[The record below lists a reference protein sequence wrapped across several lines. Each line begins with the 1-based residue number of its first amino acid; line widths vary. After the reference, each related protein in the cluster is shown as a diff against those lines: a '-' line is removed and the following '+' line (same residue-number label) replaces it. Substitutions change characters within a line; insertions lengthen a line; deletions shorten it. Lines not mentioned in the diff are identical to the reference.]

1 MAFLTN
7 RRLRFG
13 TAIGLILAVAGPVLA
28 EDAKPKDAVPAPIAF
43 DIASVDTFAGA
54 FLAAR
59 TADNDYD
66 YESAVKLY
74 RTALKFEPDNIEVR
88 ERLMVCLFMNGNFD
102 DGVVEANRLKNDPAV
117 ERIGIIA
124 RGIDAIRH
132 EKYDEAAKL
141 LKYDG
146 PNELDRMVN
155 TLLTAW
161 GQYGAGKPKDALAT
175 IDQMKGPDWYS
186 VFRNYSAG
194 MIAAAS
200 GDIETARK
208 RLNETIA
215 NRDEGSAA
223 SDTYMRAVTALA
235 SIEAA
240 AGNQRKALDAI
251 SAGELFA
258 PGYMPLQAFRKQI
271 EAGQKPDLL
280 VKNADEGVASVL
292 FSVGGALNQSLTN
305 APDRQGAQDIVNFYL
320 VTSFALAPNSADT
333 AVLLGGL
340 AEGLDQPQRAIYWY
354 SKVPATSPLRRVSEL
369 QLGLN
374 LANTGKAEEARTHL
388 KAAIAADPRDIRG
401 YVAYGSLLS
410 DNKEY
415 EEMAKNYDKAIEII
429 GQLPKRSDWSVFFQR
444 GIAYERL
451 KKWDIAEPNFKKALE
466 LYPDQPQVLNYLG
479 YSWVDMNMH
488 LDEGLGMIRKAVDL
502 RPDDGYIVDSLGW
515 AYFRLNRFDDAVGE
529 LERAVELKAADSTI
543 NDHLGDAYWR
553 VGRKLEAIFQWQ
565 TALEVKPEATEIP
578 KIKKKIKEGLP
589 PIEIKAG
596 EITDNLTKGVAV
608 AQADP
613 VKQPEIKPIEPAK
626 QETQPVIEEKPAVTE
641 EKPAATE
648 QKPAVTD
655 ETPVQPTEEKP
666 ALPVTEEKPA
676 QPVTEDVQEKPAD
689 TKVVEPAADAQSH
702 TVIKG
707 DSLWNIAKDALGDG
721 MRYHQLIELNPE
733 FKRHPD
739 RLQPGQVLKLP
750 DAKK

>member
-1 MAFLTN
+1 MALLTN
-7 RRLRFG
+7 RRFRFG
-13 TAIGLILAVAGPVLA
+13 IAIGLLLAVTSPAVA
-28 EDAKPKDAVPAPIAF
+28 EDAKPKDAAPATQTDF
-43 DIASVDTFAGA
+43 DVSSVDTFAGA

-66 YESAVKLY
+66 YESAIKLY
-74 RTALKFEPDNIEVR
+74 RTALKFEGDNIEVR

-102 DGVVEANRLKNDPAV
+102 EGVIEATRLKDDPAV
-117 ERIGIIA
+117 ERIAVIA
-124 RGIDAIRH
+124 RGIDAIKR
-132 EKYDEAAKL
+132 KNFTDAYKI

-155 TLLTAW
+155 TLLIAW
-161 GQYGAGKPKDALAT
+161 GQFGEGKPKDALGT

-186 VFRNYSAG
+186 VFRNYTAG

-200 GDIETARK
+200 GDMETARK
-208 RLNETIA
+208 RLNDTIA

-251 SAGELFA
+251 SAGEIFA
-258 PGYMPLQAFRKQI
+258 PGYVPLQALRKQI
-271 EAGQKPDLL
+271 EAGEKPPLL
-280 VKNADEGVASVL
+280 VRTVEEGMASVL
-292 FSVGGALNQSLTN
+292 FSVGGALNQSLGN

-320 VTSFALAPNSADT
+320 VTSFALASNGADT

-340 AEGLDQPQRAIYWY
+340 AESLDQPERAIHWY
-354 SKVPATSPLRRVSEL
+354 KKVPAGSPLARVSEL

-374 LANTGKAEEARTHL
+374 LASTGKVEEARAHL
-388 KAAIAADPRDIRG
+388 KAAIATDPRDIRG

-410 DNKEY
+410 DKKEY
-415 EEMAKNYDKAIEII
+415 EEMARNYDKAVEII
-429 GQLPKRSDWSVFFQR
+429 GPLPKRSDWSVFFQR

-451 KKWDIAEPNFKKALE
+451 KKWELAEPSFKKALE

-479 YSWVDMNMH
+479 YSWVDMNVH

-529 LERAVELKAADSTI
+529 LERAVELKAADATI

-553 VGRKLEAIFQWQ
+553 VGRKLEAIFQWN
-565 TALEVKPEATEIP
+565 TALEMKPEASEILKIRQ
-578 KIKKKIKEGLP
+578 KIKQGLP
-589 PIEIKAG
+589 AIEATAAKAP
-596 EITDNLTKGVAV
+596 EIQAKDVTVGQTDAAKQPEAAPVE
-608 AQADP
+608 P
-613 VKQPEIKPIEPAK
+613 VKQPVEEKPA
-626 QETQPVIEEKPAVTE
+626 QPTIEEKPAQPVIE
-641 EKPAATE
+641 KAPVQPVKDEKPA
-648 QKPAVTD
+648 Q
-655 ETPVQPTEEKP
+655 
-666 ALPVTEEKPA
+666 PVTEEKPA
-676 QPVTEDVQEKPAD
+676 QPVTEQKPAD
-689 TKVVEPAADAQSH
+689 AAVIAPVDAKAH
-702 TVIKG
+702 TVVKG
-707 DSLWNIAKDALGDG
+707 DSLWNIARDLLGDG

-733 FKRHPD
+733 LKRQPNQ
-739 RLQPGQVLKLP
+739 LQPGQMLKLP
-750 DAKK
+750 AVKN